1 MVHSCQKV
9 EATPSAHQRVNK
21 KQNAVYTYGGILFSQ
36 KKETPTHAIT
46 CMNLESLMLSES
58 LPQTYNI
65 LIILM

>member
-9 EATPSAHQRVNK
+9 EATPSAHQWVNK
-21 KQNAVYTYGGILFSQ
+21 KQNVVSTYGGILSSQ
-36 KKETPTHAIT
+36 KKETLTHAT
-46 CMNLESLMLSES
+46 ACMNLESLMLSES